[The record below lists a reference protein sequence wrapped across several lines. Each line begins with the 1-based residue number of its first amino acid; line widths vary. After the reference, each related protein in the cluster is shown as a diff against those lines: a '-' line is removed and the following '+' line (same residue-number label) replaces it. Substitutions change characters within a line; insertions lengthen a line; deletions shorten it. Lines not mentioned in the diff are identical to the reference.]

1 MGEFP
6 KRLSCGIV
14 PVHEGEQ
21 GRQLLMLRAWRN
33 WDFPKGLRES
43 GEAPLEAALRELR
56 EETGISDVHL
66 DWGEA
71 FLETGPYS
79 RNKTARYYL
88 ARTDRTEVVLPVA
101 PGLGRPEHHE
111 FRWVDP
117 ATARRLASPRVRTV
131 IDWAL
136 SQMGM

>member
-1 MGEFP
+1 
-6 KRLSCGIV
+6 
-14 PVHEGEQ
+14 
-21 GRQLLMLRAWRN
+21 MLRAWRN
-33 WDFPKGLRES
+33 WDFPKGLREP

-56 EETGISDVHL
+56 EETGISGVHL

-71 FLETGPYS
+71 FFETGPYS

-101 PGLGRPEHHE
+101 PELGRPEHHE

-117 ATARRLASPRVRTV
+117 ATATRLASPRVRTV